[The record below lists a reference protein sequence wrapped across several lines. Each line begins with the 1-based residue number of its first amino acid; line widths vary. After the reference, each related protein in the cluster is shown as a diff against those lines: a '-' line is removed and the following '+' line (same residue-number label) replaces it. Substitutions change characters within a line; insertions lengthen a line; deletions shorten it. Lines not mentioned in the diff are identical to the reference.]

1 MLIYILSFQNESNGE
16 SSKIENRTK
25 RETRETKNLSTLP
38 MAFPKDNVFYDF
50 TEERVRL
57 LFFLPFLFFFRK

>member
-1 MLIYILSFQNESNGE
+1 MLICIPSFQNESNGE
-16 SSKIENRTK
+16 SSNIENHTK

-38 MAFPKDNVFYDF
+38 VAFPKDDVFYDF

-57 LFFLPFLFFFRK
+57 LFFLLFLFFFRK